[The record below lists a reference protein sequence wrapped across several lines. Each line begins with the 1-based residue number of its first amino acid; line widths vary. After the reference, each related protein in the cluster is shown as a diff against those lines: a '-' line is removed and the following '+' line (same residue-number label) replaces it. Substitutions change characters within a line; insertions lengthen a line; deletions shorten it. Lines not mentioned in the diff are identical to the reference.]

1 MRAGQKR
8 FWILVALI
16 IAGGALV
23 NFWEL
28 SGEARIERRQL
39 SEFPV
44 ELGGWRQLRPDARF
58 DAATEAVLRADDY
71 VLRDY
76 GAGAG
81 NSLVS
86 LYVGYYATQRT
97 GSTYHSP
104 LNCMPGTGWTLSAP
118 STVTVR
124 PEDGSPAFEANR
136 YVVQNASERFLL
148 VYWYQGRGRAV
159 ASEYT
164 DKVYVVLDSLRRR
177 RSDGSMVRLLVPVRG
192 SESEA
197 EAQALDVAARVA
209 PRLPAFVPN

>member
-44 ELGGWRQLRPDARF
+44 ELGGWRQLRPDAKF

-76 GAGAG
+76 GTNAAGT
-81 NSLVS
+81 LVS

-104 LNCMPGTGWTLSAP
+104 LNCMPGTGWTLSEP

-177 RSDGSMVRLLVPVRG
+177 RSDGSMVRLLVPVRS